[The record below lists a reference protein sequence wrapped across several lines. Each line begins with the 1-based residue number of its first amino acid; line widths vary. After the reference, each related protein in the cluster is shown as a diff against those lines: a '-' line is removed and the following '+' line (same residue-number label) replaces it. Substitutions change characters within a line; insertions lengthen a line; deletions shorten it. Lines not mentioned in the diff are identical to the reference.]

1 MTGKPTDNAPWEDPC
16 ASIHGIIAAAQEPR
30 RFGAAHEMIV
40 PVSLLSAVVAEMIQT
55 RLQRDSARR
64 RVCREL
70 LVRGVVFHRVGA
82 NSICVTDPSDVAKMM
97 DWDCFKEETP

>member
-16 ASIHGIIAAAQEPR
+16 ASLRGIIAAAQEPR

-55 RLQRDSARR
+55 RLQRDEARR
-64 RVCREL
+64 EVLNAMHPDLRNFYADARE
-70 LVRGVVFHRVGA
+70 
-82 NSICVTDPSDVAKMM
+82 
-97 DWDCFKEETP
+97 WDCYKETP

>member
-16 ASIHGIIAAAQEPR
+16 ASLRGIIAAAQEPR

-55 RLQRDSARR
+55 RLQRDEARR
-64 RVCREL
+64 EVCAMSCDDQRRTAED
-70 LVRGVVFHRVGA
+70 RG
-82 NSICVTDPSDVAKMM
+82 
-97 DWDCFKEETP
+97 WDCYEEETP

>member
-1 MTGKPTDNAPWEDPC
+1 MTGKPTDSAPWEDPC

-55 RLQRDSARR
+55 RLQRDAARCEICER
-64 RVCREL
+64 DPRNSQQAQQHAIQ
-70 LVRGVVFHRVGA
+70 RG
-82 NSICVTDPSDVAKMM
+82 
-97 DWDCFKEETP
+97 WDCFKETL

>member
-64 RVCREL
+64 MYCTCMESPTRTSGTPAADTARLWE
-70 LVRGVVFHRVGA
+70 
-82 NSICVTDPSDVAKMM
+82 
-97 DWDCFKEETP
+97 WDCFEEAIKP

>member
-55 RLQRDSARR
+55 RLQRDEARR
-64 RVCREL
+64 LCCRMSAQFVYLSGEL
-70 LVRGVVFHRVGA
+70 CTAKF
-82 NSICVTDPSDVAKMM
+82 VADEKG
-97 DWDCFKEETP
+97 WDCFKETP